1 MDGRGL
7 RPPDTILLLRLLLR
21 LLRFLRAL
29 RCALVRPELA
39 LVRTGLALVGAQLFL
54 VPLELRAVALDLRV
68 LRERRSAEREE
79 CGGSDKCK
87 FCFHV
92 CPPASKI
99 AQMKKALSHSRT
111 AGLRPV
117 SRRYFVVVVSCLAA
131 FFASRAALR
140 SALRLALSAFSFSL
154 SALICSLSALTASLG
169 ACASAGPASATR
181 AARARVCSF
190 MYFLL

>member
-21 LLRFLRAL
+21 LLRFLRTL

-39 LVRTGLALVGAQLFL
+39 LVRTGLAFVGAQLFL

-79 CGGSDKCK
+79 CGGSDECK

-92 CPPASKI
+92 VPPAPKI
-99 AQMKKALSHSRT
+99 AQMKKARSRSRT
-111 AGLRPV
+111 AGLRPDEPA
-117 SRRYFVVVVSCLAA
+117 YFVVVSCLAA

-154 SALICSLSALTASLG
+154 SALAASLG
-169 ACASAGPASATR
+169 AWASAGPASATR